1 MSSVEILAQRVEL
14 LEKQLADMLKNNNT
28 ETKDKQTQTSKKASS
43 KKDSPKK
50 DSPKKERVK
59 STTGYIQYSNAHRDE
74 VKELLTSQ
82 TDEKPKNTDIMRQL
96 ASKWKELSDDD
107 KAVWNEK
114 AKELNAQYKA
124 ERAEKAE
131 SDGFEVV

>member
-28 ETKDKQTQTSKKASS
+28 ETKDKQTQTSKKQKTS
-43 KKDSPKK
+43 KK

-74 VKELLTSQ
+74 VKELLASE

-96 ASKWKELSDDD
+96 ASNWKQLSDDD

-114 AKELNAQYKA
+114 AKELNVQYKA
-124 ERAEKAE
+124 AAV
-131 SDGFEVV
+131 EVA

>member
-1 MSSVEILAQRVEL
+1 MAATNVQMLTERVEL

-28 ETKDKQTQTSKKASS
+28 DTKDKQTQTSKKQKTS
-43 KKDSPKK
+43 KK

-74 VKELLTSQ
+74 VKELLASE

-96 ASKWKELSDDD
+96 ASNWKQLSVDD

-114 AKELNAQYKA
+114 AKELNVQYKA
-124 ERAEKAE
+124 EAV
-131 SDGFEVV
+131 EVA

>member
-14 LEKQLADMLKNNNT
+14 LEKQLAAITKNNNT
-28 ETKDKQTQTSKKASS
+28 DTKDKQTQTSKRGSS

-74 VKELLTSQ
+74 VKELLASQ
-82 TDEKPKNTDIMRQL
+82 SDEKPKNTDIMKQL
-96 ASKWKELSDDD
+96 ASKWKELPDED
-107 KAVWNEK
+107 KVVWNEK

-124 ERAEKAE
+124 EAV
-131 SDGFEVV
+131 EVA

>member
-28 ETKDKQTQTSKKASS
+28 ETKDKQTQTSKKQKTS
-43 KKDSPKK
+43 KK

-74 VKELLTSQ
+74 VKELLASQ
-82 TDEKPKNTDIMRQL
+82 SDEKPKNTDIMRQL

-107 KAVWNEK
+107 KNVWNEK
-114 AKELNAQYKA
+114 AKELNVQYKA
-124 ERAEKAE
+124 AAV
-131 SDGFEVV
+131 EVA

>member
-28 ETKDKQTQTSKKASS
+28 ETKDKQTQTSKKQKTS
-43 KKDSPKK
+43 KK

-74 VKELLTSQ
+74 VKELLASES
-82 TDEKPKNTDIMRQL
+82 DEKPKNTDIMRQL
-96 ASKWKELSDDD
+96 ASNWKQLSDDD

-114 AKELNAQYKA
+114 ANELNTQYKA
-124 ERAEKAE
+124 AAV
-131 SDGFEVV
+131 EVA

>member
-14 LEKQLADMLKNNNT
+14 LEKQLAAITKNGDPNNT
-28 ETKDKQTQTSKKASS
+28 KTSKKGSS

-82 TDEKPKNTDIMRQL
+82 SDEKPKNTDIMRQL
-96 ASKWKELSDDD
+96 ASKWNELSDDD
-107 KAVWNEK
+107 KNVWNEK
-114 AKELNAQYKA
+114 AKELNIQYKA
-124 ERAEKAE
+124 E
-131 SDGFEVV
+131 VVA

>member
-1 MSSVEILAQRVEL
+1 MSSVDILAQRVEL

-28 ETKDKQTQTSKKASS
+28 ETKDKQTQTSKKQKTS
-43 KKDSPKK
+43 KK

-74 VKELLTSQ
+74 VKELLASES
-82 TDEKPKNTDIMRQL
+82 DEKPKNTDIMRQL
-96 ASKWKELSDDD
+96 ASNWKQLSDDD

-114 AKELNAQYKA
+114 ANELNTQYKA
-124 ERAEKAE
+124 AAV
-131 SDGFEVV
+131 EVA

>member
-1 MSSVEILAQRVEL
+1 MTTIDMLTQRVEL

-28 ETKDKQTQTSKKASS
+28 ETKDKPTQTSKKQKTS
-43 KKDSPKK
+43 KK

-74 VKELLTSQ
+74 VKELLASRS
-82 TDEKPKNTDIMRQL
+82 DEKPKNTEIMKEL

-107 KAVWNEK
+107 KNVWNEK
-114 AKELNAQYKA
+114 AKELNVQYKTEA
-124 ERAEKAE
+124 EAEVA
-131 SDGFEVV
+131 

>member
-1 MSSVEILAQRVEL
+1 MTTNNVKMLTERVEL

-28 ETKDKQTQTSKKASS
+28 DTKDKQTQTSKKASS

-82 TDEKPKNTDIMRQL
+82 SDEKPKNTDIMRQL

-107 KAVWNEK
+107 KNVWNEK
-114 AKELNAQYKA
+114 ANELNTQYKA
-124 ERAEKAE
+124 AAV
-131 SDGFEVV
+131 EVA

>member
-28 ETKDKQTQTSKKASS
+28 DTKDKQTQTSKKQKTS
-43 KKDSPKK
+43 KK

-74 VKELLTSQ
+74 VKELLASE

-96 ASKWKELSDDD
+96 ASNWKQLSVDD

-114 AKELNAQYKA
+114 AKELNVQYKA
-124 ERAEKAE
+124 EAV
-131 SDGFEVV
+131 EVA

>member
-28 ETKDKQTQTSKKASS
+28 ETKDKQTQTSKKQKTS
-43 KKDSPKK
+43 KK

-74 VKELLTSQ
+74 VKELLASQ
-82 TDEKPKNTDIMRQL
+82 SDEKPKNTDIMRQL

-107 KAVWNEK
+107 KNVWNEK
-114 AKELNAQYKA
+114 AKELNVQYKA
-124 ERAEKAE
+124 EAVA
-131 SDGFEVV
+131 

>member
-28 ETKDKQTQTSKKASS
+28 ETKDKQTQTSKKQKTS
-43 KKDSPKK
+43 KK

-82 TDEKPKNTDIMRQL
+82 SDEKPKNTDIMRQL

-107 KAVWNEK
+107 KNVWNEK
-114 AKELNAQYKA
+114 AKELNIQYKA
-124 ERAEKAE
+124 E
-131 SDGFEVV
+131 VVA

>member
-1 MSSVEILAQRVEL
+1 MAANNVKMLTERVEL
-14 LEKQLADMLKNNNT
+14 LEKQLAAITKNDDSNNT
-28 ETKDKQTQTSKKASS
+28 KTSKKGSS
-43 KKDSPKK
+43 KK

-96 ASKWKELSDDD
+96 ASKWKELSVDD
-107 KAVWNEK
+107 KNVWNEK
-114 AKELNAQYKA
+114 AKELNVQYKA
-124 ERAEKAE
+124 EAVKVA
-131 SDGFEVV
+131 

>member
-28 ETKDKQTQTSKKASS
+28 ETKDKQTKTSKKQKTS
-43 KKDSPKK
+43 KK

-74 VKELLTSQ
+74 VKELLASES
-82 TDEKPKNTDIMRQL
+82 DEKPKNTDIMRQL
-96 ASKWKELSDDD
+96 ASNWKQLSDDD

-114 AKELNAQYKA
+114 ANELNTQYKA
-124 ERAEKAE
+124 AAV
-131 SDGFEVV
+131 EVA